1 MFENL
6 VVPVDLAPF
15 SFDAVPIAATMAAQV
30 AGTVD
35 VVTVVDRLAD
45 VPSARATLER
55 ELQRLGPQRVET
67 NAIVLA
73 DRSVPTALTRHIET
87 NTGSMLLMRSHGRGR
102 SSAVI
107 GGTVAEMLRAMFGP
121 LIVVG
126 PRATLNRTPLDG
138 TYIVPVD
145 GSARAEGVI
154 PIVAAW
160 AIEFKGTPCL
170 VEVVDDRHRLGT
182 DVAESC
188 SYVQAQAVRLERRI
202 GRRIDFEVLHAADAA
217 APIVDFAAARDASLI
232 FMATHGRTGF
242 DRLRT
247 GSVAADV
254 VRTASVPVVMFRP
267 PNYVRNKAS
276 APERVA
282 AGT

>member
-15 SFDAVPIAATMAAQV
+15 SFDAVPIATTMATQV

-55 ELQRLGPQRVET
+55 EIERLGPQPVEI

-73 DRSVPTALTRHIET
+73 DRSVAAALTRHIET
-87 NTGSMLLMRSHGRGR
+87 NAGSMLLLRSHGHGR
-102 SSAVI
+102 SATII
-107 GGTVAEMLRAMFGP
+107 GGTVDEMLRAMFGP

-126 PRATLNRTPLDG
+126 PQATLNPTPLDG

-160 AIEFKGTPCL
+160 AIEFGGTPCL
-170 VEVVDDRHRLGT
+170 VEVVDDRHHGT
-182 DVAESC
+182 DVAES
-188 SYVQAQAVRLERRI
+188 SYLQAQASRLERRI
-202 GRRIDFEVLHAADAA
+202 GRQIDFEVLQGTDAA
-217 APIVDFAAARDASLI
+217 GPIVEFAGERSASLI

-247 GSVAADV
+247 GSVAADI
-254 VRTASVPVVMFRP
+254 VRIAEVPVVMFRP
-267 PNYVRNKAS
+267 PNYVRNKAL
-276 APERVA
+276 APERVTA
-282 AGT
+282 RS